1 MRETLDTKEKI
12 LLYVISS
19 KIRDKMYDESNLFYM
34 WIKTDLIDDDF
45 KKNFLKARNDL
56 SVLFRKLIEELN

>member
-12 LLYVISS
+12 LLHVISS

>member
-1 MRETLDTKEKI
+1 
-12 LLYVISS
+12 
-19 KIRDKMYDESNLFYM
+19 MYDESNLFYM